1 MDKTDS
7 IKENTDRELP
17 TAHSYI
23 LSKLPRGRFQHVSR
37 HVKN

>member
-7 IKENTDRELP
+7 IKETMDTKLP
-17 TAHSYI
+17 IAHSYI
-23 LSKLPRGRFQHVSR
+23 LSKPPRGKFQHVSR